1 MAPKFSHVYDHCV
14 HVDSP
19 DAPCILIIDD
29 NVEFADLLGTLISEQ
44 GLRATVSHTAQ
55 DGFEQLTRA
64 EPLAVLVDLLL
75 PDMTGHNLLA
85 KIARQGP
92 PPPLFVMSGVF
103 RGAEQ
108 RARVEKIV
116 PILGWYEKP
125 FDTRL
130 LVEQIARLVGQ
141 EVKDRRAHQR
151 VGEITGDFDI
161 NILAPMD
168 AAPLGPIALA
178 IEVDIDIDI
187 EIEESA
193 PQWEGATEVSTTVPR
208 HKSNTSSAPFDGLT
222 SGFGREHSASPAEV
236 AAGLRTSL
244 RTGALET
251 TTMPR
256 LLNAFYVAQETGEIV
271 FERGNA
277 RKIVYF
283 ESGAPSY
290 AVSNQDTERLGVI
303 VKRAAGLSNGQ
314 IDTAVKMARG
324 TDKLTG
330 DVLVQLGYI
339 DEEARAEMLAEQT
352 RAIIRSLFLWETGR
366 YVIGFK
372 VRTQL
377 NTIELSEDTA
387 GLVVGGVRD
396 LFELSRLQRLLPSE
410 LRPKPSPNPP
420 FELYQLPLTDP
431 EGLLLLKTTGDLN
444 VMELAELMFP
454 RLDERGVRAQIYS
467 LLTLGILVA
476 E

>member
-1 MAPKFSHVYDHCV
+1 MV
-14 HVDSP
+14 SP

-29 NVEFADLLGTLISEQ
+29 NVEFADLLGTLLTEQ
-44 GLRATVSHTAQ
+44 GLRAVVSHTAQ
-55 DGFEQLTRA
+55 DGFEQLSRA

-168 AAPLGPIALA
+168 VSSAPESEDLDLD
-178 IEVDIDIDI
+178 IEVVV
-187 EIEESA
+187 EESA
-193 PQWEGATEVSTTVPR
+193 PHWDSATEISSTATRSKSGVSR
-208 HKSNTSSAPFDGLT
+208 APFDGLT

-271 FERGNA
+271 FERGNV

-303 VKRAAGLSNGQ
+303 VRRAAGLSSNQ
-314 IDTAVKMARG
+314 VDAAVQMARG

-330 DVLVQLGYI
+330 DVLVQMGYI
-339 DEEARAEMLAEQT
+339 NEAARAEMLAEQT

-396 LFELSRLQRLLPSE
+396 LFELSRLQRLLPSD

-444 VMELAELMFP
+444 VMELAELMYP

>member
-1 MAPKFSHVYDHCV
+1 MVFD
-14 HVDSP
+14 

-29 NVEFADLLGTLISEQ
+29 NVEFAGLLGTLVAEQ
-44 GLRATVSHTAQ
+44 GLRPVVAHTAG
-55 DGFEQLTRA
+55 DGFDLLQRA
-64 EPLAVLVDLLL
+64 EPIAVVVDLLL
-75 PDMTGHNLLA
+75 PDMTGHKLLEM
-85 KIARQGP
+85 IARQGP

-103 RGAEQ
+103 RGGDQQE
-108 RARVEKIV
+108 RVERIV

-130 LVEQIARLVGQ
+130 LVEVLARLAGQ
-141 EVKDRRAHQR
+141 EVRDRRAHQR

-161 NILAPMD
+161 NILAPVD
-168 AAPLGPIALA
+168 QGGAPVRV
-178 IEVDIDIDI
+178 IESDDLDIDVDIDIDI
-187 EIEESA
+187 DEDLGDS
-193 PQWEGATEVSTTVPR
+193 WEGATEIAQTSPR
-208 HKSNTSSAPFDGLT
+208 LGADPSAVPFDGVT
-222 SGFGREHSASPAEV
+222 TGFGREHSASPAEV

-244 RTGALET
+244 RTGSLST

-271 FERGNA
+271 FERGTV

-290 AVSNQDTERLGVI
+290 AVSNQDTERLGAI
-303 VKRAAGLSNGQ
+303 VRQ
-314 IDTAVKMARG
+314 TANLTPAQVDEAVRLARG
-324 TDKLTG
+324 TERLTG

-339 DEEARAEMLAEQT
+339 DEQARAEMLAEQT
-352 RAIIRSLFLWETGR
+352 RAIIRSLFTWQDGR

-387 GLVVGGVRD
+387 GLVLAGVRD
-396 LFELSRLQRLLPSE
+396 LFELSRLRHLLPSR
-410 LRPKPSPNPP
+410 LRPHPSPNPP

-431 EGLLLLKTTGDLN
+431 EALLLLKTTGDLD
-444 VMELAELMFP
+444 VMELCELLHP
-454 RLDERGVRAQIYS
+454 RLDERGVRALLYS
-467 LLTLGILVA
+467 LLTLGILVS